1 MVSIGSVTLGW
12 GTLKAKTRYARN
24 GDLHIAYQ
32 VVGDGP
38 IDLVFIPG
46 FVSHVEWFWE
56 NPAWEQIFARLTAF
70 SRLILW
76 DKRGVGLSD
85 PVASV
90 PTLEERVSDLEA
102 VLAAVGAERIAI
114 FGISEGGPMGLLF
127 AALHPERVSA
137 VVLYAATPCF
147 VTRDDWA
154 WGWSPTEYRRI
165 IAEVEADWGDGALL
179 ATLAPSLAGN
189 DVAREIFGRFQRMA
203 ASPSMAVASLECMR
217 HLDCRAILPVV
228 RVPTLVLHRTGDRF
242 IPVEAGR
249 YLADAIPGAV
259 LAEFSGE
266 DHQISVLAG
275 EVGPL
280 LDATERFLTGAVTP
294 PETDRVLATVLF
306 TDIVESTR
314 QVAEL
319 GDAAWRSLLDRHDA
333 AVRRQLER
341 FRGREVNVTGD
352 GFVATFDGP
361 ARAIQCAQAITAAVR
376 PLGLEVRA
384 GLHTGEI
391 ELRGEDIAGLAVHI
405 CARVAALATAGEV
418 LVSGAVPPLV
428 VGSGLSFE
436 DRGCQ
441 PLKGLDG
448 AWRILAVAPH

>member
-1 MVSIGSVTLGW
+1 M
-12 GTLKAKTRYARN
+12 KAKTRYARN

-32 VVGDGP
+32 VVGGGP
-38 IDLVFIPG
+38 LDLVFIPG

-56 NPAWEQIFARLTAF
+56 NPAWEQIFTRLSVF

-102 VLAAVGAERIAI
+102 VLQAVGSERIAI
-114 FGISEGGPMGLLF
+114 FGISEGGPMGLLY
-127 AALHPERVSA
+127 AAMHPERVSA
-137 VVLYAATPCF
+137 VVLYGASPCF
-147 VTRDDWA
+147 VATDEWA

-165 IAEVEADWGDGALL
+165 LDEVEADWGDGALL
-179 ATLAPSLAGN
+179 STLAPGLAGN
-189 DVAREIFGRFQRMA
+189 EVAREIFGRFQRMA
-203 ASPSMAVASLECMR
+203 ASPAMAVASLECMR

-249 YLADAIPGAV
+249 YLAASIPGAV
-259 LAEFSGE
+259 LAEFPGE

-275 EVGPL
+275 EVGPI
-280 LDATERFLTGAVTP
+280 LDEVERFLTGEISR

-306 TDIVESTR
+306 TDIVDSTR
-314 QVAEL
+314 RASEL

-341 FRGREVNVTGD
+341 FRGREVKVTGD

-361 ARAIQCAQAITAAVR
+361 ARAIQCAQSITAAVR

-391 ELRGEDIAGLAVHI
+391 EMREEDIAGVAVHI
-405 CARVAALATAGEV
+405 GARVAALAGPGEV
-418 LVSGAVPPLV
+418 LVSGSVPPLV

-436 DRGCQ
+436 DRGTQ
-441 PLKGLDG
+441 QLKGVDG
-448 AWRILAVAPH
+448 EWRVFASPPRSPEAAPGPV